1 MKYMGRQLKMK
12 FFIRETGKTQ
22 FFNGQITTYDGLT
35 GQYGA
40 CDGKTVF
47 IHPDDKDVVFL
58 S

>member
-1 MKYMGRQLKMK
+1 MGRQLKMK
-12 FFIRETGKTQ
+12 LLIRETGKTQ

-35 GQYGA
+35 GQFGVYFP

-47 IHPDDKDVVFL
+47 IHPDEKDVVFL